1 MCWLG
6 KQQASLSAQEKEDAS
21 ISVGAISAEDRI
33 LFNTVYHT
41 AKEQESSE
49 KINRHLVLQNKMA
62 WTQST
67 LI

>member
-1 MCWLG
+1 MP
-6 KQQASLSAQEKEDAS
+6 
-21 ISVGAISAEDRI
+21 ISVGTISAEDRI

-62 WTQST
+62 
-67 LI
+67 